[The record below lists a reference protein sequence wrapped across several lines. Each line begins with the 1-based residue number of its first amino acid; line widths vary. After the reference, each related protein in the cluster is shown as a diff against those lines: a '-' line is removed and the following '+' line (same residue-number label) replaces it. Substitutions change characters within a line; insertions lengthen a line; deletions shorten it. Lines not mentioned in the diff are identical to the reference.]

1 LVIVIFIT
9 VEFYIQQF
17 LKTKVL
23 SLAIERYI
31 FIFSSSYCPAIIQT
45 VNIGASVASARPVCE
60 NRRRAA
66 RHSMSSTPLGGR
78 PSVPI
83 LTNKKSSST
92 TSSSTSA
99 SNINTKRATSS
110 ENIDYQVTPTL
121 KKESS
126 SGFNY
131 QSLTETSPLNVPK
144 IKTKIKPPVRSH
156 SSTNAEL
163 SYHLQQLRNLGKRK
177 TTLSSDDKNNN
188 EERIRL
194 TSSNLK
200 VECDENGT
208 GGSIHTTMEVET
220 IEDSLPVSWKPAIQ
234 QITIQRDSWDRK
246 VEFLL
251 AVIGYAVDLGKIYL
265 SCNSKINIFSLI

>member
-1 LVIVIFIT
+1 
-9 VEFYIQQF
+9 
-17 LKTKVL
+17 
-23 SLAIERYI
+23 
-31 FIFSSSYCPAIIQT
+31 
-45 VNIGASVASARPVCE
+45 
-60 NRRRAA
+60 
-66 RHSMSSTPLGGR
+66 MSSTKPGR

-83 LTNKKSSST
+83 LTNKKSTST
-92 TSSSTSA
+92 ASRSPTA

-110 ENIDYQVTPTL
+110 ENIGYAAIPIL

-144 IKTKIKPPVRSH
+144 IKTKLKPPVRSH

-177 TTLSSDDKNNN
+177 TTISSDDRNNN
-188 EERIRL
+188 DERIRL

-200 VECDENGT
+200 VECDENGAAT
-208 GGSIHTTMEVET
+208 SIYTTMEVET
-220 IEDSLPVSWKPAIQ
+220 IETSIELPVSWKPATQ
-234 QITIQRDSWDRK
+234 QVTIQRDSWDHK

-251 AVIGYAVDLGKIYL
+251 AVIGYAVDLGMIYL
-265 SCNSKINIFSLI
+265 SYNFKNLSFFIYLR

>member
-1 LVIVIFIT
+1 MKI
-9 VEFYIQQF
+9 YI
-17 LKTKVL
+17 
-23 SLAIERYI
+23 YH
-31 FIFSSSYCPAIIQT
+31 SSSYCPAIIQT
-45 VNIGASVASARPVCE
+45 VNIGASVASARPACE
-60 NRRRAA
+60 NRRRSA
-66 RHSMSSTPLGGR
+66 RHSMSATPPGR
-78 PSVPI
+78 PSVPT

-110 ENIDYQVTPTL
+110 ENLGYAIVPTL

-131 QSLTETSPLNVPK
+131 QSLAETSPLNVPK

-177 TTLSSDDKNNN
+177 TTLSGEDKNNN

-200 VECDENGT
+200 VECDENGAGT
-208 GGSIHTTMEVET
+208 SIHTTMEVET
-220 IEDSLPVSWKPAIQ
+220 IEASIELPVSWKPAIQ
-234 QITIQRDSWDRK
+234 QTTIQRDSWDHK

-265 SCNSKINIFSLI
+265 SCN